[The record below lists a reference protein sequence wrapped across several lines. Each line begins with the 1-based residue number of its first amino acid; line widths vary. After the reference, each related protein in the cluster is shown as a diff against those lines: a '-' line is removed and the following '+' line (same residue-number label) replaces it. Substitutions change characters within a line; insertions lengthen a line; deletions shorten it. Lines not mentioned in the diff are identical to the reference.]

1 MCSFHVW
8 LSRITFHREAAFQLS
23 RKIAHKRGL
32 PVRLSFVHGA
42 PGVIYSFC
50 KRRKGACFI
59 RSNNECNMV
68 QREFTARIPF
78 VRAARDESRE
88 GFSNVRAKK
97 SRFRALRFA
106 GNKSEPVSSVIYLGV
121 ILPRALPSFR
131 DLLRHKPLLS
141 VAFERHRSLFS
152 LSMFASL
159 IVGQRFE

>member
-8 LSRITFHREAAFQLS
+8 LSRITFHREAAFQLFW
-23 RKIAHKRGL
+23 KIAHKRGL
-32 PVRLSFVHGA
+32 LVRLSFVHGA
-42 PGVIYSFC
+42 PDVIYSFC

-97 SRFRALRFA
+97 SRFRVLKFA
-106 GNKSEPVSSVIYLGV
+106 GNKSEPVSSVCGV
-121 ILPRALPSFR
+121 LLPRALPSFR
-131 DLLRHKPLLS
+131 DLLRNKPLLS
-141 VAFERHRSLFS
+141 VAFERYRSLFS
-152 LSMFASL
+152 FSMFASL
-159 IVGQRFE
+159 IVGQRFK